1 MLETT
6 RSWILTLSLAV
17 LAGAAVV
24 AVAGVDPAIA
34 GDDKKAADW
43 PECHVIKPM
52 KDVAEALEEAM
63 GDHMVSGRYNG
74 MFLTGAGSAVDP
86 RVLCA
91 W

>member
-1 MLETT
+1 MLETI
-6 RSWILTLSLAV
+6 RSWIMTLSVAV
-17 LAGAAVV
+17 LAGVAIV
-24 AVAGVDPAIA
+24 AVAGSGSAHA
-34 GDDKKAADW
+34 GDDKKAKDW

-63 GDHMVSGRYNG
+63 GDHMVAGRFKG